1 MWARNVLDVCDYYSA
16 GAALLSNDG
25 YKGSLLEQNNLFFKS
40 YVKAK
45 EAKQKEALKR
55 EHRRQKDAE
64 KEAQLVAK
72 PAPSIE

>member
-1 MWARNVLDVCDYYSA
+1 MRRLRAMRL
-16 GAALLSNDG
+16 
-25 YKGSLLEQNNLFFKS
+25 Q
-40 YVKAK
+40 

-72 PAPSIE
+72 PAAAAATSSK

>member
-1 MWARNVLDVCDYYSA
+1 MSKSESSSELLQICDQNT
-16 GAALLSNDG
+16 LSN
-25 YKGSLLEQNNLFFKS
+25 SNRLRAMRLQ
-40 YVKAK
+40 

-72 PAPSIE
+72 PAPSHK